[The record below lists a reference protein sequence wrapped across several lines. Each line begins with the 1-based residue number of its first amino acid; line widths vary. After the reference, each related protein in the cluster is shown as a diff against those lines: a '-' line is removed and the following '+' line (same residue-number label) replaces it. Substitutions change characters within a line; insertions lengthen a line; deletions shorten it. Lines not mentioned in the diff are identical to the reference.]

1 MGYIQFVA
9 LFADTAE
16 PADNLRC
23 IAEAEHSAEPL
34 AADSALLIRK
44 SQSDLVLAPWA
55 AELSERY

>member
-1 MGYIQFVA
+1 MGYIPFVG

-16 PADNLRC
+16 PADSQRC

-44 SQSDLVLAPWA
+44 SQSGLVLALWA
-55 AELSERY
+55 AELSEGY